1 MKRRIA
7 TPVLLVFGMLAVT
20 ASGQTAIGTGLV
32 LDGLAFEVGSAEFT
46 AGSTTY
52 LDGIVAMLV
61 AAPASTVEVGG
72 HTDSS
77 GPADLNRDLSRRR
90 AESVRRYLLD
100 HGIAAD
106 RVAAVGYGEDYPIA
120 DNATAEGRAANRR
133 VELKPTD
140 S

>member
-46 AGSTTY
+46 AGSVTY